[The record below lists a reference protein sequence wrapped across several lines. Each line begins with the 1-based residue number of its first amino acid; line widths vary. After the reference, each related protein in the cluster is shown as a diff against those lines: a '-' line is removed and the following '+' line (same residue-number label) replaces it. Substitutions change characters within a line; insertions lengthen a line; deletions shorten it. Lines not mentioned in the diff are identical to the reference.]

1 MRFPLRFFPSDSKI
15 PFMRLRW
22 LGFAFSIGLMVATCA
37 LLFTRGLTLGIDFTG
52 GILMEV
58 RAEQPVELA
67 PLRLALGK
75 GDFGEVSLQHFGDE
89 QEILLRIQAQE
100 GEDQARKVEKVKQV
114 MAQTVEGEL
123 DFRKIDY
130 VGPSVGKELVQ
141 SAYISIS
148 LAFLAIMIYVWFRFE
163 WQFGV
168 GGILALV
175 HDATM
180 MVGFYL
186 VTGFDF
192 NLTSVAAILTIVGYS
207 INDSVVIYDR
217 IRENMRKYKQMEM
230 EELINISINETLSR
244 TVLTAGTTALAA
256 LALVVFGG
264 ESLRG
269 FSAALLFGVVFGTYS
284 SIYVSAPI
292 LLYFNLRDIGTASQA
307 PAR

>member
-1 MRFPLRFFPSDSKI
+1 MRFPLRFFPANSKI

-22 LGFAFSIGLMVATCA
+22 LGFAFSIGLMMATIA
-37 LLFTRGLTLGIDFTG
+37 LFFTRGLTLGIDFTG

-58 RAEQPVELA
+58 RAEMPVELA
-67 PLRLALGK
+67 PLRSALGK
-75 GDFGEVSLQHFGDE
+75 GNFGEVSLQHFGDE
-89 QEILLRIQAQE
+89 KELLLRIQAQE
-100 GEDQARKVEKVKQV
+100 GEDQAKKVEKVKQV
-114 MAQTVEGEL
+114 LAEAIEGEL

-130 VGPSVGKELVQ
+130 VGPSVGKELVE
-141 SAYISIS
+141 SAYISVS
-148 LAFLAIMIYVWFRFE
+148 LAFLAIMVYVWFRFE

-180 MVGFYL
+180 MLGFYL

-230 EELINISINETLSR
+230 AELLNISINETLSR

-256 LALVVFGG
+256 LALVLFGG
-264 ESLRG
+264 ESLLG

-284 SIYVSAPI
+284 SIYVSAPV
-292 LLYFNLRDIGTASQA
+292 LLYFNLREIGTASQA

>member
-1 MRFPLRFFPSDSKI
+1 MRFPLRFFPSNTKI
-15 PFMRLRW
+15 PFMRMRW
-22 LGFAFSIGLMVATCA
+22 VAFAFSIGLMVAAFA
-37 LLFTRGLTLGIDFTG
+37 LFFTRGLTLGIDFTG

-58 RAEQPVELA
+58 RAEKPVELA
-67 PLRLALGK
+67 PVRAAFGK
-75 GDFGEVSLQHFGDE
+75 GDFGEVSLQHFGNE
-89 QEILLRIQAQE
+89 QELLLRIQAQE
-100 GEDQARKVEKVKQV
+100 GEDQARKVEKVKRV
-114 MAQTVEGEL
+114 LAESIEGEL

-163 WQFGV
+163 WQFGL

-186 VTGFDF
+186 VSGFDF

-230 EELINISINETLSR
+230 FELINISINETLSR

-256 LALVVFGG
+256 LSLVMFGG
-264 ESLRG
+264 ESLLG
-269 FSAALLFGVVFGTYS
+269 FSAALLFGVLFGTYS
-284 SIYVSAPI
+284 SIYISAPV
-292 LLYFNLRDIGTASQA
+292 LLYFNLRDIGAASQA

>member
-1 MRFPLRFFPSDSKI
+1 MRFPLRFISSDCKI

-22 LGFAFSIGLMVATCA
+22 VGFVLSIALMVAA
-37 LLFTRGLTLGIDFTG
+37 VVLLFTRGLTLGIDFTG
-52 GILMEV
+52 GILMEM
-58 RAEQPVELA
+58 RAEKPVELA
-67 PLRLALGK
+67 PLRTALGQ

-89 QEILLRIQAQE
+89 HELLLRIQAQE
-100 GEDQARKVEKVKQV
+100 GEDQAKKVEKVKSIL
-114 MAQTVEGEL
+114 AESIEGEL

-130 VGPSVGKELVQ
+130 VGPSVGQELVQ

-180 MVGFYL
+180 MLGFYL

-217 IRENMRKYKQMEM
+217 IRENMRKYKQMGM
-230 EELINISINETLSR
+230 LELLNLSINETLSR

-284 SIYVSAPI
+284 SIYISAPI
-292 LLYFNLRDIGTASQA
+292 LLYFNLRDIGVASHA